1 MTHVLHRAIGHDYP
15 VAISGDGIF
24 IRDASGKEYI
34 DASSGAAVRI
44 VIQFTDELAGYRQHT
59 LETHVNKANA
69 GPWRVMPEY
78 SYGLWHDWEFSLQLP
93 AAISQDA
100 SRLEG
105 YRAELQ
111 YVAPHEEDEGFYW
124 GINFELAR
132 IERLGE
138 SSFWNVE
145 VIPILGYRVDRWH
158 LVANPGV
165 DKATSG
171 GSRATNFQPA
181 AKVAYRTFEKN
192 YFGLEYYVDAG
203 PLRNHL
209 SRSDQSRVLYL
220 AWDGKIGKSDINV
233 GIGRG
238 FTDSSDRAVLKMI
251 YEFAF

>member
-1 MTHVLHRAIGHDYP
+1 MLWVRQLLIASLGCCAIGAPRY
-15 VAISGDGIF
+15 
-24 IRDASGKEYI
+24 
-34 DASSGAAVRI
+34 AAAAPNEIKV
-44 VIQFTDELAGYRQHT
+44 FTDELASYGEHT
-59 LETHVNKANA
+59 LETHVNKASSA
-69 GPWRVMPEY
+69 GPRAQNRRTPLQIMPEY
-78 SYGLWHDWEFSLQLP
+78 SYGIWHDWEFSLQLP

-158 LVANPGV
+158 VVANPGA
-165 DKATSG
+165 DKAISG

-203 PLRNHL
+203 PRRNHL